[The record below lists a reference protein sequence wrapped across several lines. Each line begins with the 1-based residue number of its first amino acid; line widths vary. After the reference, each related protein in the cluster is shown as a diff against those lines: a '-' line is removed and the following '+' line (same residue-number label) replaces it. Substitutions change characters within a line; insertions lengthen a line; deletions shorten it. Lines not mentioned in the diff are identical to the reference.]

1 MEAWYVL
8 RTKPHKETAVFR
20 LLESRQITVF
30 YPTIKVEPVN
40 PRAARRRPF
49 FPGYMFIWADL
60 EKIGRNALEWLTG
73 SQGLVTFGGEP
84 AVVPPHLVE
93 AIRTKAA
100 AWHKRQQEKPCFRSG
115 DVVRIVEGP
124 LAGYEGIFDT
134 ELSGQ
139 QRVQVLLT
147 YLHNQPKPVKIDKS
161 DIIKLE

>member
-60 EKIGRNALEWLTG
+60 ERIGRNALEWLPG
-73 SQGLVTFGGEP
+73 SQGLVTFGGQP
-84 AVVPPHLVE
+84 AIVPTHLVD
-93 AIRTKAA
+93 AIKTKVV
-100 AWHKRQQEKPCFRSG
+100 AWHKRQQEKPCFRPG
-115 DVVRIVEGP
+115 DTVRIVEGP

-161 DIIKLE
+161 DIVKLE